1 MKYYAVAWAFA
12 GLSLHAQI
20 LAIPISPNPS
30 LSQPAV
36 DSRAMTAIVSS
47 SVSPDGQIHNTSDL
61 YLLRPGSDS
70 ARQLTKLENRGAT
83 WVDISSDG
91 SKAAYNLTAL
101 TPPGVEEVHIVDTA
115 SGSDR
120 TVAVDTVG
128 CIQPLLATVICLGCF
143 FSCVRTVHLSPDASK
158 VVYSASQTQSLYV
171 VNADGSGAQHLPIDR
186 AVLAPSPQRVVSRN
200 GLLVFTT
207 GLDVFSANLDGSDMR
222 NLSNFETGVA
232 GASAYV
238 SNATVS
244 EDGATI
250 AFQRQVTSLASQPR
264 AYSQIYILRPG
275 AAPRQFTVDPLDSS
289 SPSISAD
296 GSLVAF
302 IQAGQ
307 AFLQR
312 TDGSTPPVRLTTFR
326 YLTAVSVTLSADGS
340 MALVSTGSS
349 IYSVAT
355 GMTAK
360 RLFGPRAILPNGIA
374 SYSGMA
380 RPSPGSL
387 FRISGWNLQDDDIV
401 LSQRAP
407 LSTSLGGVSV
417 SVNGQ
422 PAPLVSVTPTQI
434 TAQLPFTIP
443 AGDTRFAVDFS
454 SGPEA
459 TALAEVKDAAPEVLQ
474 YVQPFFGS
482 FYAMAFHAGTSTPA
496 DQGHPAAMG
505 ETLEMYGLGLGA
517 VTPQV
522 NAGTLAPSSPPA
534 RAIVTPRVRIGN
546 QDATVNFAGLAPG
559 MIGIYQVNAIVPS
572 GLKSGSQPVSWS
584 VAGQSPSVNWTLWL
598 K

>member
-1 MKYYAVAWAFA
+1 
-12 GLSLHAQI
+12 
-20 LAIPISPNPS
+20 
-30 LSQPAV
+30 
-36 DSRAMTAIVSS
+36 
-47 SVSPDGQIHNTSDL
+47 
-61 YLLRPGSDS
+61 
-70 ARQLTKLENRGAT
+70 
-83 WVDISSDG
+83 
-91 SKAAYNLTAL
+91 
-101 TPPGVEEVHIVDTA
+101 
-115 SGSDR
+115 
-120 TVAVDTVG
+120 
-128 CIQPLLATVICLGCF
+128 
-143 FSCVRTVHLSPDASK
+143 
-158 VVYSASQTQSLYV
+158 
-171 VNADGSGAQHLPIDR
+171 
-186 AVLAPSPQRVVSRN
+186 
-200 GLLVFTT
+200 
-207 GLDVFSANLDGSDMR
+207 
-222 NLSNFETGVA
+222 
-232 GASAYV
+232 
-238 SNATVS
+238 
-244 EDGATI
+244 
-250 AFQRQVTSLASQPR
+250 
-264 AYSQIYILRPG
+264 
-275 AAPRQFTVDPLDSS
+275 
-289 SPSISAD
+289 
-296 GSLVAF
+296 
-302 IQAGQ
+302 
-307 AFLQR
+307 
-312 TDGSTPPVRLTTFR
+312 
-326 YLTAVSVTLSADGS
+326 
-340 MALVSTGSS
+340 
-349 IYSVAT
+349 
-355 GMTAK
+355 MTAK

>member
-1 MKYYAVAWAFA
+1 MKYYAMAWAFA
-12 GLSLHAQI
+12 GLALHAQT
-20 LAIPISPNPS
+20 LAIAVSPNPS
-30 LSQPAV
+30 LSPPAV
-36 DSRAMTAIVSS
+36 DSRALTAIVSS

-61 YLLRPGSDS
+61 YLLRTDS
-70 ARQLTKLENRGAT
+70 ASVRQLTKLENRGAT
-83 WVDISSDG
+83 WIDISPDG
-91 SKAAYNLTAL
+91 SKAAYNLTAS
-101 TPPGVEEVHIVDTA
+101 TPPGKEEVHIVDTA
-115 SGSDR
+115 SGADR

-128 CIQPLLATVICLGCF
+128 CIQPLATAICFGCY

-158 VVYSASQTQSLYV
+158 VVYSASQTQPIYV
-171 VNADGSGAQHLPIDR
+171 LNADGSGALHLPIDR
-186 AVLAPSPQRVVSRN
+186 AVLAPSPQRVISRN

-207 GLDVFSANLDGSDMR
+207 GIDVLSANLDGSGMR
-222 NLSNFETGVA
+222 NLTNFETGA
-232 GASAYV
+232 FGGSLYV
-238 SNATVS
+238 SGATVS
-244 EDGATI
+244 EDGGTI
-250 AFQRQVTSLASQPR
+250 VFQRDVPPFTGQTPT
-264 AYSQIYILRPG
+264 YSQLYTLHPG
-275 AAPRQFTVDPLDSS
+275 ATPRQLTSDALDAS

-312 TDGSTPPVRLTTFR
+312 TDGSTPPVRLTNFR
-326 YLTAVSVTLSADGS
+326 YLIPVSVSLSADGS
-340 MALVSTGSS
+340 TALVSTGSS

-355 GMTAK
+355 GVPAK

-374 SYSGMA
+374 SYSGMS

-401 LSQRAP
+401 LSQGASSP
-407 LSTSLGGVSV
+407 TTTLGGVSV

-422 PAPLVSVTPTQI
+422 PVPLVAVTPAQI

-443 AGDTRFAVDFS
+443 AGDTKFAVDFTA
-454 SGPEA
+454 GQEV
-459 TALAEVKDAAPEVLQ
+459 TALAEVKDAEPEVLQ
-474 YVQPFFGS
+474 YVQPFFSS
-482 FYAMAFHAGTSTPA
+482 FYAMAFHAGTSTLA
-496 DQGHPAAMG
+496 DQGHPAAVG
-505 ETLEMYGLGLGA
+505 ETLEMYGIGLGA

-522 NAGTLAPSSPPA
+522 NAGTPAPSSPPA
-534 RAIVTPRVRIGN
+534 RAIITPRVRIGN
-546 QDATVNFAGLAPG
+546 QDATVTYAGLAPG

-572 GLKSGSQPVSWS
+572 GLKSGSQTVSWS